1 MGTNTI
7 RNIETHCGCPSEQF
21 ETEPQ
26 HEPQERDAKFLPKQ
40 SAAEDSAQIVGDRQ
54 YSANLL
60 DTAATAVTSATDSLW
75 PDHDNP
81 RNLSIMH

>member
-21 ETEPQ
+21 GTEPQ

-40 SAAEDSAQIVGDRQ
+40 SAAEDSAQIVDDRQ
-54 YSANLL
+54 YSANSL
-60 DTAATAVTSATDSLW
+60 DTAATAVTSATGSLW

-81 RNLSIMH
+81 RSLSIMH